1 MLEQESG
8 SNHRIYVINRYMN
21 VPRNPRDP
29 MDMDGHLGLDQELIS
44 NYFSRENHLLRNLH
58 HSD

>member
-1 MLEQESG
+1 
-8 SNHRIYVINRYMN
+8 
-21 VPRNPRDP
+21 